1 MRIYEVQEGDSLGKI
16 AEKFGVS
23 TDELYEYNSPIL
35 EDKSSIRPGQVLR
48 NPNEIADLIDQAI
61 FEGKTFKD
69 ISQVLKISPEEVQ
82 EIYDLGFGESGG
94 EAPVLSKELDD
105 LFNEAAFQA
114 EPELTDLDFGGD
126 PMQMVRDVA
135 TNSIRPSTSPELL
148 PIEATGIRKELNEF
162 ADQTVDQYSN
172 PDPMQMVR
180 DVATNSIKPEP
191 TKRKS
196 FLGFEEGILGLS
208 DLPEEES
215 ESKYSE
221 SLDALFNEVANTD
234 AGMDLDQSR
243 FQQIVNKKSFVEEDE
258 ARVKSEF
265 SDELNSAFDL
275 ELSSIQQLQRGAQRA
290 VARGLT
296 LNFADDLEA
305 MLDSSRSGR
314 PYSREKFEID
324 EEVAQFSDEYPAGSF
339 VAEMVGAIP
348 TGYGLARGMAAKGIN
363 SIGAQGG
370 AEAFIY
376 GAGEGNSFDE
386 RAKNALVYGAGG
398 AGLGIM
404 ADKAINLF
412 KPKPPSKEL
421 TVQGDGSGQARSGD
435 GPDTPEMEPVFN
447 ADGSPKVDPDGS
459 PVMAP
464 VSRAD
469 MDSATEET
477 AVTIIDPFKVG
488 NKIEYEYEP
497 GKFTEATV
505 LVEPRDGVVVLER
518 NGTRFRLTEDQL
530 KNNRFKWNEKISK
543 WDNAAGQNQDA
554 QDWRS
559 ATNAGE
565 FVEGLKNSIINFYDQ
580 NLVGMSTR
588 IGRRASEYAGGRAQR
603 SDEAALKISAREVE
617 DFVDPIEDVA
627 KLWNRDK
634 TFAGML
640 LNYAA
645 GRTSRQRIIKY
656 VEENSGYQD
665 AEALTKYLKWSDRKN
680 LQHQTQVSGKTFS
693 YKDGAGHLATR
704 LTKKA
709 RDAIKKR
716 QIEERARRDG
726 ISEKEAAKRI
736 KAETKGKLPKDQSD
750 YSLKRGDAEAE
761 GFNLSDYENPF
772 LSNTRRII
780 GNERVVQYAQKF
792 GVKAGKPGV
801 TPDDIMDG
809 VEQAMLARGIN
820 PKAAKMA
827 RDAIVENMIGQSESP
842 NGWIQALQS
851 IGYAGTLAGPKSAI
865 LNIHDIPQTI
875 VTQGRK
881 SARGLSDINKIN
893 LNNFGLTGS
902 KSAQNFGEF
911 QNRLNDIFASGD
923 DWASKTASF
932 TRGMTDKLMRYSGFQ
947 ALDAYGKRGV
957 SALILRRNLDDVQS
971 GKGLKDQWGFYFNDT
986 ELGMIEAAMKRHGMD
1001 FDKYKGKS
1009 GRLVEEL
1016 VMAGLGQ
1023 QQLISGAGRPAGW
1036 ARNPNMRPFWALRGF
1051 AIKQQAIAYKNIVE
1065 NLQKGNVDD
1074 AVEYAKQFAIWSAGS
1089 YAVINEARQVV
1100 FGDRDVSIEGFL
1112 RSMGD
1117 QAAGVITLNTLG
1129 FNEYQMG
1136 KYYREGLVST
1146 ALDGLMPIA
1155 FDVPLELV
1163 SKGIEAGAGERPVTD
1178 ILPLTKQT
1186 VQAVENIEGMFT
1198 GN

>member
-1 MRIYEVQEGDSLGKI
+1 MRAYEVQKGDSLGKI
-16 AEKFGVS
+16 ANLFNVS
-23 TDELYEYNSPIL
+23 VDELFEYNSQI
-35 EDKSSIRPGQVLR
+35 LR
-48 NPNEIADLIDQAI
+48 NKNSLTPKQLIRDPNEIADLINQII
-61 FEGKTFKD
+61 FEGGTFKE
-69 ISQVLKISPEEVQ
+69 ISEVLKISEEEVE
-82 EIYDLGFGESGG
+82 EIYNLGIGEGGG
-94 EAPVLSKELDD
+94 EAPELSKELND
-105 LFNEAAFQA
+105 LFNEVV
-114 EPELTDLDFGGD
+114 ELKLTDLDFGGD

-135 TNSIRPSTSPELL
+135 TNSIRPSPSPELS
-148 PIEATGIRKELNEF
+148 PIEATGIRKKLDAF
-162 ADQTVDQYSN
+162 PDQLVDQYFGL
-172 PDPMQMVR
+172 DPMQMIR
-180 DVATNSIKPEP
+180 DVATNSIKPSPQLALVEP
-191 TKRKS
+191 EDS
-196 FLGFEEGILGLS
+196 QEVM
-208 DLPEEES
+208 PEKP

-221 SLDALFNEVANTD
+221 SLDALFNSVALAD
-234 AGMDLDQSR
+234 QGMNLEQSR
-243 FQQIVNKKSFVEEDE
+243 FKQIANEKSFIEEDK
-258 ARVKSEF
+258 ARVKGKF
-265 SDELNSAFDL
+265 SDKLNSLFDL
-275 ELSSIQQLQRGAQRA
+275 EVDNLEQVSRGAQRA
-290 VARGLT
+290 VVRGLT
-296 LNFADDLEA
+296 FNFGDDLEA
-305 MLDSSRSGR
+305 MLKSSRSGR
-314 PYSREKFEID
+314 SYSEEKFEID
-324 EEVAQFSDEYPAGSF
+324 EEVAQFSDEYPLGSF
-339 VAEMVGAIP
+339 AAEMLGAIP
-348 TGYGLARGMAAKGIN
+348 TGYALARGMGARGLN
-363 SIGAQGG
+363 SMAAQGG
-370 AEAFIY
+370 TELSIY
-376 GAGEGNSFDE
+376 GAGEGNSFEE
-386 RAKNALVYGAGG
+386 RAKNALIYGAGG
-398 AGLGIM
+398 AGVGLA
-404 ADKAINLF
+404 ADKAIKLF
-412 KPKPPSKEL
+412 KPNPGSREL
-421 TVQGDGSGQARSGD
+421 TVREDGSVA
-435 GPDTPEMEPVFN
+435 GPDIPEMEPVFN
-447 ADGSPKVDPDGS
+447 TDGSPRVDSNGN

-464 VSRAD
+464 VSRAN

-505 LVEPRDGVVVLER
+505 LAEPRDGVVVLER

-530 KNNRFKWNEKISK
+530 RNNKFEWNKKISE
-543 WDNAAGQNQDA
+543 WDNAPGQNQDA
-554 QDWRS
+554 QSWRS

-565 FVEGLKNSIINFYDQ
+565 FAEGLKNLIINFYDQ

-588 IGRRASEYAGGRAQR
+588 IGRRVSKYAEGRAQR

-627 KLWNRDK
+627 KLWNQDK

-656 VEENSGYQD
+656 VEENSSYQN
-665 AEALTKYLKWSDRKN
+665 AEALTNYLKWSDRKN

-716 QIEERARRDG
+716 QIEERARREG
-726 ISEKEAAKRI
+726 ISEKEVAKRI

-809 VEQAMLARGIN
+809 VEQSMLARGIN

-865 LNIHDIPQTI
+865 LNLHDIPQTI
-875 VTQGRK
+875 VTQGKK
-881 SARGLSDINKIN
+881 SARGLSNINEID
-893 LNNFGLTGS
+893 LSNFGLTGS

-932 TRGMTDKLMRYSGFQ
+932 TRGMTDDLMKYSGFQ

-957 SALILRRNLDDVQS
+957 SALILRRNLDDVLS
-971 GKGLKDQWGFYFNDT
+971 GNGLKGQWGFYFNDV
-986 ELGMIEAAMKRHGMD
+986 ELGMIEAAMKRHGMN
-1001 FDKYKGKS
+1001 FDKYSGKS

-1036 ARNPNMRPFWALRGF
+1036 ARNPNLRPMWALRGF

-1089 YAVINEARQVV
+1089 YAVINEARQFV
-1100 FGDRDVSIEGFL
+1100 FGDRTISVEGFL

-1129 FNEYQMG
+1129 FNEYQLG
-1136 KYYREGLVST
+1136 KYYKDGLIST
-1146 ALDGLMPIA
+1146 AIDGLAPIA
-1155 FDVPLELV
+1155 LDVPIEMA
-1163 SKGIEAGAGERPVTD
+1163 SKTMEIFSGERPVTD

-1186 VQAVENIEGMFT
+1186 AKGIENLTGLFT